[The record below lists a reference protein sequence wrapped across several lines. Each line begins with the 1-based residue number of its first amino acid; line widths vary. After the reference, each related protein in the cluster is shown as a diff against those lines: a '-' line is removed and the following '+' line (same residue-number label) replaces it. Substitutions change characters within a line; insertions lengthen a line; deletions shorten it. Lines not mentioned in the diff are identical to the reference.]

1 MLYSA
6 SRDLIGRCTSSG
18 LSIGDAITILCPGEL
33 LLCSV
38 AQHYSSVG
46 TAIIY
51 RAPITTR
58 GNVYPNDLRP
68 DAIRVLLRS
77 LGV

>member
-6 SRDLIGRCTSSG
+6 SRDLIGRCALSG

-46 TAIIY
+46 TTIIY

-58 GNVYPNDLRP
+58 GNIYPNDLRP
-68 DAIRVLLRS
+68 DAIQVIFK
-77 LGV
+77 V